1 MNRRRTL
8 STTLSGAAAA
18 GLVAVAVAGCGGG
31 GGNSASAKAAIGPPR
46 TAAGHSATVGLG
58 STGLGK
64 VLVNSQGRTLYLF
77 RADHGTTSACTGA
90 CASAWPPLRATGKAK
105 VGTGLQASAVTTT
118 KRSDGNPQVSYHGHP
133 LYTYVGDQKAGDTT
147 GQGINAFGA
156 GWFAVTASGAQA
168 SGSASGSS
176 GSSGGY

>member
-1 MNRRRTL
+1 M
-8 STTLSGAAAA
+8 TTLTGAAAA
-18 GLVAVAVAGCGGG
+18 GIVAVAVAACGGG
-31 GGNSASAKAAIGPPR
+31 GSGSTAAIGPPR
-46 TAAGHSATVGLG
+46 TAGGQTATVGLA

-64 VLVNSQGRTLYLF
+64 VLVNAQGRTLYLF

-90 CASAWPPLRATGKAK
+90 CAKAWPPLRASGRAK
-105 VGTGLQASAVTTT
+105 VGNGLQASAVTTT

-168 SGSASGSS
+168 SGSASGSGS
-176 GSSGGY
+176 GSGY